1 MIDISINC
9 QSSIKF
15 IGDKII
21 YFDPIKQEK
30 VNDADYIFITHPHW
44 DHFSKEDILKIKK
57 DNTIIIGPKD
67 IEEDCINLGF
77 KNNDI
82 IILKPNQKI
91 LLDNIKIETFRAY
104 NLNKEFHPKENDW
117 LGYLIEIEGNTYYI
131 PGDTDLIDEINNIKV
146 DTCFI
151 PIGGVYTMTAK
162 EAAEYINKIK
172 PKKVI
177 PIHYGMVVG
186 GKEDLSVF
194 KSNVSKDI
202 DIVELIK
209 L

>member
-1 MIDISINC
+1 MIKINC

-30 VNDADYIFITHPHW
+30 LNDADYIFITHSHW

-57 DNTIIIGPKD
+57 DSTKIIGPND
-67 IEEDCINLGF
+67 IEEECSELGF
-77 KNNDI
+77 VKENI
-82 IILKPNQKI
+82 IILKPNQ
-91 LLDNIKIETFRAY
+91 NIKIDNILIKTLPAY
-104 NLNKEFHPKENDW
+104 NLNKDFHPKENNW
-117 LGYLIEIEGNTYYI
+117 LGYLITIENNTYYI
-131 PGDTDLIDEINNIKV
+131 PGDTDVIDEISNIKV

-151 PIGGVYTMTAK
+151 PIGGVYTMTAC
-162 EAAEYINKIK
+162 EAAQYINKIK

-186 GKEDLSVF
+186 NKEDFEMF
-194 KSNVSKDI
+194 KNSISKDI
-202 DIVELIK
+202 EVEELIK